1 MAMSW
6 ERTSRG
12 KRRDATGKF
21 SRLALIENSS
31 RAPKKL
37 FIVCVNLL
45 DTSGDPFVNP
55 MKVNLSAGFWLVG
68 LWDSAPRTFDTGSP
82 VLRRLTYLPATSTML
97 RIASGVV

>member
-1 MAMSW
+1 MSS

-21 SRLALIENSS
+21 SRLALIVNSS

-55 MKVNLSAGFWLVG
+55 LKVNLSADICRAALCRWRATCVRALDASV
-68 LWDSAPRTFDTGSP
+68 APDHRP
-82 VLRRLTYLPATSTML
+82 VWNASDAENCFRLDAN
-97 RIASGVV
+97 